1 MANAGS
7 GGDDP
12 GDGGGGDVGTVN
24 QLRQLARTLGIDL
37 SGFRPT
43 GLIYVD
49 GQPYP
54 ADRLEELLR
63 AILAGEI
70 SIQSITVR

>member
-1 MANAGS
+1 M
-7 GGDDP
+7 
-12 GDGGGGDVGTVN
+12 VN

-43 GLIYVD
+43 GQIFVD

-63 AILAGEI
+63 AILAGDI
-70 SIQSITVR
+70 AIQSITVR